1 MILNKALSIIIG
13 VICCMGAIGNYTV
26 TAANVATVANAEI
39 NDLISTSSYIS
50 IYNIT
55 TSLSFSGN
63 TAAGL
68 CTVNCI
74 PEVTRV
80 YIAMSLQRSTGSG
93 WENYGDSY
101 GEILNGSY
109 VTSSHN
115 WSNVPSGLYRVNVS
129 IRPYIGILIMEYA
142 FHTSA
147 QVNH

>member
-1 MILNKALSIIIG
+1 MFKTVSFAGTFVIIEFVNKM
-13 VICCMGAIGNYTV
+13 V
-26 TAANVATVANAEI
+26 
-39 NDLISTSSYIS
+39 
-50 IYNIT
+50 NIRHK
-55 TSLSFSGN
+55 
-63 TAAGL
+63 
-68 CTVNCI
+68 TVNVCKI
-74 PEVTRV
+74 QSFFFAKLYSIEIVQ
-80 YIAMSLQRSTGSG
+80 MSLQRSTGSG

>member
-1 MILNKALSIIIG
+1 LYFSTNYLYLPINPYKLTFYFVKRLSIPIFIIQQVLKTVSFAG
-13 VICCMGAIGNYTV
+13 TFVIIEFVNKMV
-26 TAANVATVANAEI
+26 
-39 NDLISTSSYIS
+39 
-50 IYNIT
+50 NIRHK
-55 TSLSFSGN
+55 
-63 TAAGL
+63 
-68 CTVNCI
+68 TVNVCKI
-74 PEVTRV
+74 QSFFFAKLYSIEIVQ
-80 YIAMSLQRSTGSG
+80 MSLQRSTGSG